1 MAAVLWFRR
10 DLRLSDHPALLA
22 ARDAAEA
29 SAGVDSPGVV
39 GLFVLDETLR
49 RPSGPARLAF
59 LYRCLRDL
67 DSQLDGRLVVRRGDP
82 VNVVAAVAREA
93 GAQTVHVSADY
104 GPYGAER
111 DRRVEA
117 ALADDGREL
126 VRTGSPY
133 AVAPGRVRRAD
144 GSPYR
149 VFTPYSRAWRDAG
162 WRPPA
167 TRPREVPWLALHGIG
182 IPQDPRLGTT
192 ELLPAGEEAARDRLT
207 AFLRSVDGY
216 RDGRDLPA
224 AEATSRL
231 SPYLKYGC
239 IHPRTIL
246 QKLPN
251 TAGAKTFMNE
261 LAWREFY
268 ADVLWHQ
275 PRSARADLTDALAGL
290 DYADEK
296 RGQGAQHFEAWK
308 QGKTGY
314 PIVDAGMRQLLA
326 EGWMHNRVRMIVA
339 SFLVKD
345 LHIWWRPGARWF
357 LERLVDGDLA
367 SNNHGWQW
375 VAGTGTD
382 AAPYFRVFNP
392 VLQGEKFDPEG
403 EYVRRY
409 VPELRALEGKAVHSP
424 WAAVGGPPKGYPAPI
439 VDHAAERK
447 ETLARYEQARSTKR

>member
-1 MAAVLWFRR
+1 MTAVLWFRR

-22 ARDAAEA
+22 ARDCAVEAAE
-29 SAGVDSPGVV
+29 SDSPAVV

-49 RPSGPARLAF
+49 RPSGAARLAF

-67 DSQLDGRLVVRRGDP
+67 DDQLDGRLVVRRGDP
-82 VNVVAAVAREA
+82 VNVVPAVAREA
-93 GAQTVHVSADY
+93 GAHTVHISADY
-104 GPYGAER
+104 GPYGGER

-117 ALADDGREL
+117 ALESDGRRL
-126 VRTGSPY
+126 IRTGSPY

-149 VFTPYSRAWRDAG
+149 VFTPYSRAWREAG
-162 WRPPA
+162 WRAPA
-167 TRPREVPWLALHGIG
+167 LRPREVSWMALDGTG
-182 IPQDPRLGTT
+182 IPKDPGLGGVD
-192 ELLPAGEEAARDRLT
+192 LLPAGEAAARDRLT
-207 AFLRSVDGY
+207 SFLGAVGGY
-216 RDGRDLPA
+216 ADGRDRPA
-224 AEATSRL
+224 AEATSHL
-231 SPYLKYGC
+231 SAYLKYGC

-246 QKLPN
+246 AKLPDSP
-251 TAGAKTFMNE
+251 GARTFQNE

-275 PRSARADLTDALAGL
+275 PQSAREDLTEALAGL
-290 DYADEK
+290 DYEDET
-296 RGQGAQHFEAWK
+296 QGRAAGHFEAWK
-308 QGKTGY
+308 QGRTGY

-357 LERLVDGDLA
+357 LDKLVDGDLA

-409 VPELRALEGKAVHSP
+409 VSELRGLTGKAVHSP
-424 WAAVGGPPKGYPAPI
+424 WAASGGPPQGYPAPI

-447 ETLARYEQARSTKR
+447 DTLARYERARSRRP